1 MVRFSSVIVKP
12 NPSRQHLH
20 RSTDVITPP
29 NTDAMSV
36 PSTLNRNHMKLL
48 CRSFV
53 APFRCIVGLQVFALA
68 SWFSTGASAAEPDG
82 VAFFES
88 RVRPVLL
95 THCYECHSAGKTE
108 GGLRLDYRGGFEKG
122 GDSGALVNASAPDK
136 SLLLQVIRHEEEEMK
151 MPKGAKKLPDGVI
164 ADLTRWVRM
173 GVPGLPENPPTAKD
187 VAAQEWHTKL
197 ETRRAHWA
205 WQPVHKPTAPTLAG
219 TDTPTHPVDRFL
231 MAKMQEKGL
240 EPAAPASPPA
250 LLRRLKFAL
259 VGLPPTEG
267 EMAVFV
273 REIEGVAGRGR
284 LSEKETG
291 RQSDEETSHS
301 ATESLIDRLLQS
313 QQFGEHWA
321 GYWLDLM
328 RFGETGGYVR
338 DYPIP
343 QAWRYRDYV
352 IRAFNADVPYDRFV
366 QEHVAGDLLPPRLNE
381 ALHINEA
388 PIGTGFLRLME
399 VSSTA
404 SDVALEEAQ
413 IVENQIDT
421 LAKAF
426 QGLTVSCARCH
437 DHKFDAISTADYYA
451 LFGTLASSRQ
461 SQVIIDAPEVKSQGV
476 AAMQSG
482 KQQMKNR
489 LLTLWT
495 EDVQTQSAALQ
506 KWLQAGYEGKLDAAS
521 FWGRVLLREKVDRA
535 DPGHLFWRIRQTPAG
550 ERWEKVG
557 ATWLDEQRRESAAR
571 EERNRNKF
579 KTTADFRQSDTG
591 WFFSGVQPST
601 VWSGGSDF
609 TLMPEGKELV
619 DRLVPPGLSSDR
631 LTRKHGSIA
640 RSADFSLGT
649 QFVSLRVAG
658 GSSAHVRLIQ
668 NNFQPMENIAHANKV
683 RHFDSRFPTWV
694 TVPVGHQASWQ
705 GRRSYLEI
713 LTKDD
718 AAHFRRSD
726 EGNKPYQLVVND
738 TTGRSWFSVDQIVEH
753 DTPGAPENEL
763 HLALRLA
770 PTSPEWST
778 EGLATHWLQECE
790 AALER
795 WGRNAASADDVV
807 LLNWLLEH
815 GALRNQLEQLPGDVQ
830 KLAEQY
836 RGIESGLPRF
846 QRASA
851 IVTEGPGFDSP
862 VQRRGSPDAP
872 GEIAPRRFL
881 EVIHGPEGY
890 TTGWQARLE
899 LAHDLTS
906 PQNPLTARVMANR
919 VWRWIF
925 GQGLVATVDNFGVMG
940 EKPSHPELL
949 DYLAT
954 YLVEHDWSVKAL
966 IRHLVTSR
974 AFQAQSLA
982 SAKAQQVD
990 PANRLLSHMP
1000 VQRLRAE
1007 TVRDSILA
1015 VSGTLDPMLFGY
1027 TGPANQSESAIVAS
1041 PRQRRGIYQYIKR
1054 EDLNHLMIMFDA
1066 PEPSRTQGNRETSSV
1081 PGQSLLMLNN
1091 SFVHEQAA
1099 VWARKELGLRQG
1111 FSVEQRIEHLFVS
1124 ALGRQPA
1131 GSEVQTL
1138 VEFIEDQ
1145 AEAYSI
1151 PPVARGSDERLWT
1164 DLCHVLINTKEFLYI
1179 P

>member
-1 MVRFSSVIVKP
+1 MKHIV
-12 NPSRQHLH
+12 SHL
-20 RSTDVITPP
+20 I
-29 NTDAMSV
+29 A
-36 PSTLNRNHMKLL
+36 LA
-48 CRSFV
+48 CFV
-53 APFRCIVGLQVFALA
+53 AVAVY
-68 SWFSTGASAAEPDG
+68 AAEPDG
-82 VAFFES
+82 AAFFES
-88 RVRPVLL
+88 RIRPVLVM
-95 THCYECHSAGKTE
+95 HCYECHSAEKTK

-122 GDSGALVNASAPDK
+122 GESGELVNASAPDN
-136 SLLLQVIRHEEEEMK
+136 SLLLQAIRHDSK
-151 MPKGAKKLPDGVI
+151 DLRMPKGADKLPDGVI
-164 ADLTRWVRM
+164 ADLTRWVHM
-173 GVPGLPENPPTAKD
+173 GLPGLSENPPSAKD
-187 VAAQEWHTKL
+187 AANEEWHAKL

-205 WQPVHKPTAPTLAG
+205 WQPVHKPTVPTLAG
-219 TDTPTHPVDRFL
+219 TDAPPHPVDRFL

-240 EPAAPASPPA
+240 EPAAPASPAA
-250 LLRRLKFAL
+250 LLRRLNFAL
-259 VGLPPTEG
+259 VGLPPTEDEMEAFVQ
-267 EMAVFV
+267 EMADP
-273 REIEGVAGRGR
+273 
-284 LSEKETG
+284 
-291 RQSDEETSHS
+291 RQSQASSRTPAE
-301 ATESLIDRLLQS
+301 ALIDRLLQS
-313 QQFGEHWA
+313 PQFGEHWA
-321 GYWLDLM
+321 AYWLDLM

-366 QEHVAGDLLPPRLNE
+366 QEHVAGDLLSPRLN
-381 ALHINEA
+381 AAMKINES
-388 PIGTGFLRLME
+388 PLGTGFMRLME

-461 SQVIIDAPEVKSQGV
+461 SQVIIDAPEVKDNGMV
-476 AAMQSG
+476 AMQSA
-482 KQQMKNR
+482 KQQMKGR
-489 LLTLWT
+489 LLTLWKD
-495 EDVQTQSAALQ
+495 DVKNEAAAMQ
-506 KWLQAGYEGKLDAAS
+506 KWLQAGLGNKPDKAT

-535 DPGHLFWRIRQTPAG
+535 DPGHLFTSISRMPAN
-550 ERWEKVG
+550 ERLEK
-557 ATWLDEQRRESAAR
+557 AASSWLNEQRRESAAR
-571 EERNRNKF
+571 EVRNRNKF
-579 KTTADFRQSDTG
+579 KTTADFRESDAG
-591 WFFSGVQPST
+591 WFLSGVQPST

-619 DRLVPPGLSSDR
+619 DRFVSPGLSSDR
-631 LTRKHGSIA
+631 LSRKHGAIA

-668 NNFQPMENIAHANKV
+668 NNFQQMENIAHANKV

-726 EGNKPYQLVVND
+726 EGNKPYELVAKD
-738 TTGRSWFSVDQIVEH
+738 ATGRSWFGVDQIVEH
-753 DTPGAPENEL
+753 QTPGAPENEL
-763 HLALRLA
+763 HLSLRLA
-770 PTSPEWST
+770 PASPEWNAET
-778 EGLATHWLQECE
+778 LAAHWRKECN
-790 AALER
+790 AALDR
-795 WGRNAASADDVV
+795 WGHDAANAVDVE

-815 GALRNQLEQLPGDVQ
+815 GALRNQLEQLPGDMQ

-836 RGIESGLPRF
+836 RGIESGVPRF

-851 IVTEGPGFDSP
+851 IVAEGTGFDSP
-862 VQRRGSPDAP
+862 VHRRGSPDSP
-872 GEIAPRRFL
+872 GEKAPRRFL
-881 EVIHGPEGY
+881 EVIHGTEGY
-890 TTGWQARLE
+890 TTGSQARLE

-940 EKPSHPELL
+940 EAPSHPELL

-974 AFQAQSLA
+974 SFQAQSIA

-1007 TVRDSILA
+1007 AVRDSILA
-1015 VSGTLDPMLFGY
+1015 VSGTLDQTMFGY
-1027 TGPANQSESAIVAS
+1027 TGPANQSESAAVAN
-1041 PRQRRGIYQYIKR
+1041 PKLRRGVYQYIRR
-1054 EDLNHLMIMFDA
+1054 EALDHMMIMFDA
-1066 PEPSRTQGNRETSSV
+1066 PEPSRTQGDRETSSV
-1081 PGQSLLMLNN
+1081 PGQSLLMLN
-1091 SFVHEQAA
+1091 SALVHEQATA
-1099 VWARKELGLRQG
+1099 WAAKDMKLRKGY
-1111 FSVEQRIEHLFVS
+1111 STEQRIEHLFAT
-1124 ALGRQPA
+1124 ALGRQPSA
-1131 GSEVQTL
+1131 QEVQSL
-1138 VEFIEDQ
+1138 VEFIDDQ
-1145 AEAYSI
+1145 AEAYAL
-1151 PPVARGSDERLWT
+1151 PPAARGSDQRLWA
-1164 DLCHVLINTKEFLYI
+1164 DLCHVLINAKEFLYI

>member
-1 MVRFSSVIVKP
+1 MKPQSTFSRTVIRP
-12 NPSRQHLH
+12 GFRLPEIFSLEGLRIHLA
-20 RSTDVITPP
+20 V
-29 NTDAMSV
+29 
-36 PSTLNRNHMKLL
+36 
-48 CRSFV
+48 FV
-53 APFRCIVGLQVFALA
+53 LA
-68 SWFSTGASAAEPDG
+68 SSFPMDASAAEPDG

-88 RVRPVLL
+88 RVRPVLVM
-95 THCYECHSAGKTE
+95 HCYECHSAEKTK

-122 GDSGALVNASAPDK
+122 GKSGALVNASAPDK
-136 SLLLQVIRHEEEEMK
+136 SLLLQAIRHEDADLK

-164 ADLTRWVRM
+164 TDLTRWVSM
-173 GVPGLPENPPTAKD
+173 GLPGLSENPPSAQAAATEEWQAKL
-187 VAAQEWHTKL
+187 AK
-197 ETRRAHWA
+197 RRAHWA
-205 WQPVHKPTAPTLAG
+205 WQPVK
-219 TDTPTHPVDRFL
+219 TPTVPKLAAHPVDSFL

-240 EPAAPASPPA
+240 EPAVPAAPAT

-259 VGLPPTEG
+259 VGLPPTEE
-267 EMAVFV
+267 EMESFV
-273 REIEGVAGRGR
+273 RDMAQGSAGK
-284 LSEKETG
+284 S
-291 RQSDEETSHS
+291 Q
-301 ATESLIDRLLQS
+301 TEALIDRLLQS
-313 QQFGEHWA
+313 PQFGEHWA
-321 GYWLDLM
+321 AYWLDLM

-352 IRAFNADVPYDRFV
+352 IRAFNEDVPYDRFV
-366 QEHVAGDLLPPRLNE
+366 QEHVAGDLLPPRLNPGMK
-381 ALHINEA
+381 INES
-388 PIGTGFLRLME
+388 PLGTGFMRLME

-461 SQVIIDAPEVKSQGV
+461 SQVIIDAPEVKDSGV
-476 AAMQSG
+476 AAMQSAKRQIKG
-482 KQQMKNR
+482 C
-489 LLTLWT
+489 LLELWKD
-495 EDVQTQSAALQ
+495 DVKKEAAAMQ
-506 KWLQAGYEGKLDAAS
+506 KWLQAGPGNKPDKTT
-521 FWGRVLLREKVDRA
+521 FWGRVLLRQKVDRS
-535 DPGHLFWRIRQTPAG
+535 DPGHLFTSISQTPAG
-550 ERWEKVG
+550 ERWEK
-557 ATWLDEQRRESAAR
+557 AAASWLSEQRRESAAR

-579 KTTADFRQSDTG
+579 KTMANFRESDAG
-591 WFFSGVQPST
+591 WFLSGVQPST

-609 TLMPEGKELV
+609 TLMPEGMELV
-619 DRLVPPGLSSDR
+619 DRLVPPGLNSDR
-631 LTRKHGSIA
+631 LTRKHGAIA

-668 NNFQPMENIAHANKV
+668 NNFQQMENIAHANKV

-738 TTGRSWFSVDQIVEH
+738 ATGRSWFGVDQIVEH
-753 DTPGAPENEL
+753 QTPGAPENDL
-763 HLALRLA
+763 RLTLRLA
-770 PTSPEWST
+770 PASPEWNAET
-778 EGLATHWLQECE
+778 LAAHWRKECD
-790 AALER
+790 AALDR
-795 WGRNAASADDVV
+795 WGRDAAKADDVE

-815 GALRNQLEQLPGDVQ
+815 GALHNQLAQMPGDVQ
-830 KLAEQY
+830 VLAEQY
-836 RGIESGLPRF
+836 RAHESAVPRF

-851 IVTEGPGFDSP
+851 IVAEGTGFDSP
-862 VQRRGSPDAP
+862 VHRRGSPDSP
-872 GEIAPRRFL
+872 GEKAPRRFL
-881 EVIHGPEGY
+881 EVIHGAEGY
-890 TTGWQARLE
+890 PTGAQARLE

-925 GQGLVATVDNFGVMG
+925 GQGLVTTVDNFGVMG
-940 EKPSHPELL
+940 EAPSHPELL
-949 DYLAT
+949 DYLAN

-966 IRHLVTSR
+966 IRHLVTSQ
-974 AFQAQSLA
+974 AFQAQSIA

-1007 TVRDSILA
+1007 AVRDSILA
-1015 VSGTLDPMLFGY
+1015 VSGTLDQTMFGY
-1027 TGPANQSESAIVAS
+1027 TGPANQSESAAVAH
-1041 PRQRRGIYQYIKR
+1041 PKLRRGVYQYIRR
-1054 EDLNHLMIMFDA
+1054 ESLDHMMLMFDA
-1066 PEPSRTQGNRETSSV
+1066 PEPSRTQGDRETSSV
-1081 PGQSLLMLNN
+1081 PGQSLLMLN
-1091 SFVHEQAA
+1091 SALVHEQATT
-1099 VWARKELGLRQG
+1099 WAAKDMKLRKGY
-1111 FSVEQRIEHLFVS
+1111 STEQRIEHLFAT
-1124 ALGRQPA
+1124 ALGRQPSA
-1131 GSEVQTL
+1131 QEVQSL
-1138 VEFIEDQ
+1138 VEFIDDQ
-1145 AEAYSI
+1145 AEAYAL
-1151 PPVARGSDERLWT
+1151 PPVARGSDSRLWA
-1164 DLCHVLINTKEFLYI
+1164 DLCHVLINAKEFLYI

>member
-1 MVRFSSVIVKP
+1 
-12 NPSRQHLH
+12 
-20 RSTDVITPP
+20 
-29 NTDAMSV
+29 
-36 PSTLNRNHMKLL
+36 MKSLFGSISATFL
-48 CRSFV
+48 
-53 APFRCIVGLQVFALA
+53 ALPFLA
-68 SWFSTGASAAEPDG
+68 GAAEPDG
-82 VAFFES
+82 TAFFES
-88 RVRPVLL
+88 RIRPVLVM
-95 THCYECHSAGKTE
+95 HCYECHSAEKTK

-122 GDSGALVNASAPDK
+122 GERGALVNASAPDK
-136 SLLLQVIRHEEEEMK
+136 SLLLQAIRHDSKELR
-151 MPKGAKKLPDGVI
+151 MPKGADKLPDGVI

-173 GVPGLPENPPTAKD
+173 GLPGLSENPPSAQAAATEEWQAKL
-187 VAAQEWHTKL
+187 AK
-197 ETRRAHWA
+197 RRAHWA
-205 WQPVHKPTAPTLAG
+205 WQPVKKPTVPKLAA
-219 TDTPTHPVDRFL
+219 HPVDSFL

-240 EPAAPASPPA
+240 EPAAPAAPTA

-259 VGLPPTEG
+259 VGLPPTEE
-267 EMAVFV
+267 EMESFV
-273 REIEGVAGRGR
+273 RDMAEGSAGK
-284 LSEKETG
+284 S
-291 RQSDEETSHS
+291 Q
-301 ATESLIDRLLQS
+301 TESLIDRLLQS
-313 QQFGEHWA
+313 PQFGEHWA
-321 GYWLDLM
+321 AYWLDLM

-366 QEHVAGDLLPPRLNE
+366 QEHVAGDLLPPRLN
-381 ALHINEA
+381 AAMKINES
-388 PIGTGFLRLME
+388 PLGTGFMRLME

-461 SQVIIDAPEVKSQGV
+461 SQVIIDAPEVKDNGV
-476 AAMQSG
+476 AAMQSA
-482 KQQMKNR
+482 KQQMKGR
-489 LLTLWT
+489 LLTLWKD
-495 EDVQTQSAALQ
+495 DVKNEAAAMQ
-506 KWLQAGYEGKLDAAS
+506 KWLQAGPGNKPDKTT

-535 DPGHLFWRIRQTPAG
+535 DPGHLFSRIRQTPAG
-550 ERWEKVG
+550 ERLETVG
-557 ATWLDEQRRESAAR
+557 ATWLDDQRRESAAR
-571 EERNRNKF
+571 EERNWNKF
-579 KTTADFRQSDTG
+579 KSTADFRESDAG
-591 WFFSGVQPST
+591 WFLSGVQPST

-619 DRLVPPGLSSDR
+619 DRFVSPGLSSDR
-631 LTRKHGSIA
+631 LTRKHGAIA

-658 GSSAHVRLIQ
+658 GSAAHVRLIQ
-668 NNFQPMENIAHANKV
+668 NNFQQMENVAHLNKV
-683 RHFDSRFPTWV
+683 AHFDSRFPTWI

-718 AAHFRRSD
+718 VAHFRRS
-726 EGNKPYQLVVND
+726 ETGNKPYQLLVND
-738 TTGRSWFSVDQIVEH
+738 ATGRSWFGVDQIVEH
-753 DTPGAPENEL
+753 QTPGAPENDL
-763 HLALRLA
+763 RLTLRLA
-770 PTSPEWST
+770 PASPEWNA
-778 EGLATHWLQECE
+778 EGLATHWRKECD
-790 AALER
+790 AALDR
-795 WGRNAASADDVV
+795 WGRDAAKADDVE

-815 GALRNQLEQLPGDVQ
+815 GALRNQLAQLPSDVQ

-836 RGIESGLPRF
+836 RAHESAVPRF

-851 IVTEGPGFDSP
+851 IVAEGSGFDSP
-862 VQRRGSPDAP
+862 VHRRGSPDSP
-872 GEIAPRRFL
+872 GEKAPRRFL
-881 EVIHGPEGY
+881 EVIHGAEGY
-890 TTGWQARLE
+890 TSGSQARLE

-966 IRHLVTSR
+966 IRHLVTSQ

-1007 TVRDSILA
+1007 AVRDSILA
-1015 VSGTLDPMLFGY
+1015 VSGTLDQTMFGY
-1027 TGPANQSESAIVAS
+1027 TGPANQSESAAVAN
-1041 PRQRRGIYQYIKR
+1041 PKLRRGVYQYIRR
-1054 EDLNHLMIMFDA
+1054 EALDHMMIMFDA
-1066 PEPSRTQGNRETSSV
+1066 PEPSRTQGDRETSSV
-1081 PGQSLLMLNN
+1081 PGQSLLMLN
-1091 SFVHEQAA
+1091 SALVHEQATA
-1099 VWARKELGLRQG
+1099 WAAKDMKLRKGY
-1111 FSVEQRIEHLFVS
+1111 STEQRIEHLFAT
-1124 ALGRQPA
+1124 ALGRQPSA
-1131 GSEVQTL
+1131 QEVQSL
-1138 VEFIEDQ
+1138 VEFIDDQ
-1145 AEAYSI
+1145 AEAYAL
-1151 PPVARGSDERLWT
+1151 PPAARGSDQRLWT
-1164 DLCHVLINTKEFLYI
+1164 DLCHVLINAKEFLYI

>member
-1 MVRFSSVIVKP
+1 MKP
-12 NPSRQHLH
+12 ICSL
-20 RSTDVITPP
+20 I
-29 NTDAMSV
+29 
-36 PSTLNRNHMKLL
+36 L
-48 CRSFV
+48 
-53 APFRCIVGLQVFALA
+53 ALA
-68 SWFSTGASAAEPDG
+68 LFADVAVSAAEPDG
-82 VAFFES
+82 AAFFES
-88 RVRPVLL
+88 RIRPVLVM
-95 THCYECHSAGKTE
+95 HCYECHNAEKTK

-122 GDSGALVNASAPDK
+122 SESGALVNASAPDK
-136 SLLLQVIRHEEEEMK
+136 SLLLQAIRHDSKDLK
-151 MPKGAKKLPDGVI
+151 MPKGADKLPDGVI
-164 ADLTRWVRM
+164 ADLTRWVSM
-173 GVPGLPENPPTAKD
+173 GMPGLSENPPSAQAAATEEWQAKL
-187 VAAQEWHTKL
+187 TK
-197 ETRRAHWA
+197 RRSHWA
-205 WQPVHKPTAPTLAG
+205 WQPVHKPTVPKLAA
-219 TDTPTHPVDRFL
+219 HPVDSFL

-240 EPAAPASPPA
+240 EPAAPALSAA

-259 VGLPPTEG
+259 VGLPPTEEEL
-267 EMAVFV
+267 EMF
-273 REIEGVAGRGR
+273 AGDV
-284 LSEKETG
+284 SSF
-291 RQSDEETSHS
+291 Q
-301 ATESLIDRLLQS
+301 TEALIDRLLQS
-313 QQFGEHWA
+313 PQFGEHWA
-321 GYWLDLM
+321 AYWLDLM

-366 QEHVAGDLLPPRLNE
+366 QEHVAGDLLPPRLN
-381 ALHINEA
+381 AAMKINEA
-388 PIGTGFLRLME
+388 PLGTGFMRLME

-461 SQVIIDAPEVKSQGV
+461 SQVIIDAPEVKDNGV
-476 AAMQSG
+476 AAIQST
-482 KQQMKNR
+482 KQQMKGR
-489 LLTLWT
+489 LLTLWK
-495 EDVQTQSAALQ
+495 EDVQTQGAALQ
-506 KWLQAGYEGKLDAAS
+506 KWLQTGPGNKPGKVT

-535 DPGHLFWRIRQTPAG
+535 DPGHLFTSIARMPAN
-550 ERWEKVG
+550 ERLEK
-557 ATWLDEQRRESAAR
+557 AAASWLDEQRRESAAR
-571 EERNRNKF
+571 EVRNRNKF
-579 KTTADFRQSDTG
+579 KTTADFRESDAG
-591 WFFSGVQPST
+591 WFFSGVQPRT

-619 DRLVPPGLSSDR
+619 DRLVTPGLSSDR

-668 NNFQPMENIAHANKV
+668 NNFQQMENIAHANKV

-726 EGNKPYQLVVND
+726 EGNKPYEWVAKD
-738 TTGRSWFSVDQIVEH
+738 TTGRSWFGVDQIVEH
-753 DTPGAPENEL
+753 QTPGAPENEL
-763 HLALRLA
+763 HLSLRLA
-770 PTSPEWST
+770 PASPEWNAET
-778 EGLATHWLQECE
+778 LAAHWRKECD
-790 AALER
+790 AALDR
-795 WGRNAASADDVV
+795 WSRNTAKADDVE

-815 GALRNQLEQLPGDVQ
+815 GALRNQLEQLPGDMQ

-836 RGIESGLPRF
+836 RAHESTVPRF

-851 IVTEGPGFDSP
+851 IVAEGKGFDSP
-862 VQRRGSPDAP
+862 VHRRGSPDSP
-872 GEIAPRRFL
+872 GEKAPRRFL
-881 EVIHGPEGY
+881 EVIHGAEGY
-890 TTGWQARLE
+890 TTGSQARLE

-954 YLVEHDWSVKAL
+954 YLVEHEWSVKAL

-974 AFQAQSLA
+974 AFQAQSIA

-1007 TVRDSILA
+1007 AVRDSILA
-1015 VSGTLDPMLFGY
+1015 VSGTLDQTMFGY
-1027 TGPANQSESAIVAS
+1027 TGPANQSESAAVAN
-1041 PRQRRGIYQYIKR
+1041 PKLRRGVYQYIRR
-1054 EDLNHLMIMFDA
+1054 EALDHMMIMFDA
-1066 PEPSRTQGNRETSSV
+1066 PEPSRTQGDRETSSV
-1081 PGQSLLMLNN
+1081 PGQSLLMLN
-1091 SFVHEQAA
+1091 SALVHEQATA
-1099 VWARKELGLRQG
+1099 WAAKDMKLRKGY
-1111 FSVEQRIEHLFVS
+1111 STEQRIEHLFAT
-1124 ALGRQPA
+1124 ALGRQPSA
-1131 GSEVQTL
+1131 QEVQSL
-1138 VEFIEDQ
+1138 VEFIDDQ
-1145 AEAYSI
+1145 AEAYAL
-1151 PPVARGSDERLWT
+1151 PPAARGSDQRLWT
-1164 DLCHVLINTKEFLYI
+1164 DLCHVLINAKEFLYI

>member
-1 MVRFSSVIVKP
+1 MKP
-12 NPSRQHLH
+12 ICSL
-20 RSTDVITPP
+20 I
-29 NTDAMSV
+29 
-36 PSTLNRNHMKLL
+36 L
-48 CRSFV
+48 
-53 APFRCIVGLQVFALA
+53 ALA
-68 SWFSTGASAAEPDG
+68 LFADVAVSAAEPDG
-82 VAFFES
+82 AAFFES
-88 RVRPVLL
+88 RIRPVLVM
-95 THCYECHSAGKTE
+95 HCYECHSAEKTK

-122 GDSGALVNASAPDK
+122 SESGALVNASAPDK
-136 SLLLQVIRHEEEEMK
+136 SLLLQAIRHDSKDLK
-151 MPKGAKKLPDGVI
+151 MPKGADKLPDGVI
-164 ADLTRWVRM
+164 ADLTRWVSM
-173 GVPGLPENPPTAKD
+173 GLPGLSENPPSAQAAATEEWQAKL
-187 VAAQEWHTKL
+187 TK
-197 ETRRAHWA
+197 RRSHWA
-205 WQPVHKPTAPTLAG
+205 WQPVKKPTVPKLAA
-219 TDTPTHPVDRFL
+219 HPVDSFL

-240 EPAAPASPPA
+240 EPAAPAAPSA

-259 VGLPPTEG
+259 LGLPPTEE
-267 EMAVFV
+267 EMESFV
-273 REIEGVAGRGR
+273 REMAESSAGK
-284 LSEKETG
+284 S
-291 RQSDEETSHS
+291 Q
-301 ATESLIDRLLQS
+301 TEALIDRLLQS
-313 QQFGEHWA
+313 PQFGEHWA
-321 GYWLDLM
+321 AYWLDLM

-352 IRAFNADVPYDRFV
+352 IRAFNADVSYDRFV
-366 QEHVAGDLLPPRLNE
+366 QEHVAGDLLPPRLN
-381 ALHINEA
+381 AAMKINES
-388 PIGTGFLRLME
+388 PLGTGFLRLME

-461 SQVIIDAPEVKSQGV
+461 SQVIIDAPEVKDNGM
-476 AAMQSG
+476 AAMQAA
-482 KQQMKNR
+482 KQQMKDR
-489 LLTLWT
+489 LLTLWKN
-495 EDVQTQSAALQ
+495 DVQTQSAALQ
-506 KWLQAGYEGKLDAAS
+506 TWLQAGPSNKPDKTT

-535 DPGHLFWRIRQTPAG
+535 DPGHLFTSISQTPAS
-550 ERWEKVG
+550 ERWEK
-557 ATWLDEQRRESAAR
+557 AAASWLNEQRRESAAR
-571 EERNRNKF
+571 EERNRKKF
-579 KTTADFRQSDTG
+579 KTTADFRESDAG
-591 WFFSGVQPST
+591 WFFSGVQPRT

-619 DRLVPPGLSSDR
+619 DRFVSPGLSSDR

-668 NNFQPMENIAHANKV
+668 NNFQQMENIAHANKV

-713 LTKDD
+713 LSKDD

-738 TTGRSWFSVDQIVEH
+738 ATGRSWFGVDQVVEH
-753 DTPGAPENEL
+753 QTPGAPENDL
-763 HLALRLA
+763 RLTLRLA
-770 PTSPEWST
+770 PASAPWNAET
-778 EGLATHWLQECE
+778 LATHWRKECDT
-790 AALER
+790 ALER
-795 WGRNAASADDVV
+795 WGRDAAKADDVE

-815 GALRNQLEQLPGDVQ
+815 GALRNQLTQLPGDLQ
-830 KLAEQY
+830 KLAGQY
-836 RGIESGLPRF
+836 RAHESAVPRF

-851 IVTEGPGFDSP
+851 IVAEGTGFDSP
-862 VQRRGSPDAP
+862 VHRRGSPDSP
-872 GEIAPRRFL
+872 GEKAPRRFL
-881 EVIHGPEGY
+881 EVIHGAEGY
-890 TTGWQARLE
+890 TTGAQARLE

-919 VWRWIF
+919 VWRWVF

-940 EKPSHPELL
+940 EAPSHPELL

-966 IRHLVTSR
+966 IRHLVTSQ
-974 AFQAQSLA
+974 AFQAQSIA

-1007 TVRDSILA
+1007 AVRDSILA
-1015 VSGTLDPMLFGY
+1015 VSGTLDQTMFGY
-1027 TGPANQSESAIVAS
+1027 SGPANQSESAAVAH
-1041 PRQRRGIYQYIKR
+1041 PKLRRGIYQYIRR
-1054 EDLNHLMIMFDA
+1054 EALDHMMIMFDA
-1066 PEPSRTQGNRETSSV
+1066 PEPSRTQGDRETSSV
-1081 PGQSLLMLNN
+1081 PGQSLLMLN
-1091 SFVHEQAA
+1091 SALVHEQATA
-1099 VWARKELGLRQG
+1099 WAAKDMKLRKGY
-1111 FSVEQRIEHLFVS
+1111 STEQRIEHLFAK
-1124 ALGRQPA
+1124 ALGRQPSA
-1131 GSEVQTL
+1131 DEVQSL
-1138 VEFIEDQ
+1138 VEFIDDQ
-1145 AEAYSI
+1145 AEAYALA
-1151 PPVARGSDERLWT
+1151 PAARGTDQRLWA
-1164 DLCHVLINTKEFLYI
+1164 DLCHVLLNAKEFLYI

>member
-1 MVRFSSVIVKP
+1 MKSLI
-12 NPSRQHLH
+12 
-20 RSTDVITPP
+20 RSI
-29 NTDAMSV
+29 SW
-36 PSTLNRNHMKLL
+36 
-48 CRSFV
+48 
-53 APFRCIVGLQVFALA
+53 PFLALPILA
-68 SWFSTGASAAEPDG
+68 TAAEPDG

-88 RVRPVLL
+88 RIRPVLVM
-95 THCYECHSAGKTE
+95 HCYECHSAEKTK

-122 GDSGALVNASAPDK
+122 GKSGALVNASAPDK
-136 SLLLQVIRHEEEEMK
+136 SLLLQAIRHEDADLK
-151 MPKGAKKLPDGVI
+151 MPKGADKLPDGVI

-173 GVPGLPENPPTAKD
+173 GLPGLSENPPSAQAAATEEWQAKL
-187 VAAQEWHTKL
+187 AK
-197 ETRRAHWA
+197 RRAHWA
-205 WQPVHKPTAPTLAG
+205 WQPVHKPAVPKLAA
-219 TDTPTHPVDRFL
+219 HPVDSFL

-240 EPAAPASPPA
+240 EPAAPAAPSA

-259 VGLPPTEG
+259 VGLPPTEE
-267 EMAVFV
+267 EMESFV
-273 REIEGVAGRGR
+273 RDMAQGSAGK
-284 LSEKETG
+284 S
-291 RQSDEETSHS
+291 Q
-301 ATESLIDRLLQS
+301 TESLIDRLLQS
-313 QQFGEHWA
+313 PQFGEHWA
-321 GYWLDLM
+321 AYWLDLM

-366 QEHVAGDLLPPRLNE
+366 QEHVAGDLLPPRLN
-381 ALHINEA
+381 AAMKINES
-388 PIGTGFLRLME
+388 PLGTGFMRLME

-461 SQVIIDAPEVKSQGV
+461 SQVIIDAPEVKDNGV
-476 AAMQSG
+476 AAMQSA
-482 KQQMKNR
+482 KQQMKVR
-489 LLTLWT
+489 LLTLWKD
-495 EDVQTQSAALQ
+495 DVQTQSAALQ
-506 KWLQAGYEGKLDAAS
+506 TWLQAGPGGKLDASS
-521 FWGRVLLREKVDRA
+521 FWGRVLVRKKVESA
-535 DPGHLFWRIRQTPAG
+535 DPGHLFWRIRQTPKG
-550 ERWEKVG
+550 ERWEKVA

-571 EERNRNKF
+571 EERNRKKF
-579 KTTADFRQSDTG
+579 KTTADFRESDAG
-591 WFFSGVQPST
+591 WFLSGVQPST

-609 TLMPEGKELV
+609 ALMPEGKELV
-619 DRLVPPGLSSDR
+619 DRFVSPGLSSDR
-631 LTRKHGSIA
+631 LTRKHGAIA

-668 NNFQPMENIAHANKV
+668 NNFQQMENIAHANKV

-738 TTGRSWFSVDQIVEH
+738 DTGRSWFGVDQIVEH
-753 DTPGAPENEL
+753 QTPGAPEND
-763 HLALRLA
+763 LRLTLRLVPASA
-770 PTSPEWST
+770 PWNAET
-778 EGLATHWLQECE
+778 LATHWRKECD

-795 WGRNAASADDVV
+795 WGRDAAKNDDVE

-815 GALRNQLEQLPGDVQ
+815 GALRNQLAQLPGDLQ

-836 RGIESGLPRF
+836 RAQESAVPRF

-851 IVTEGPGFDSP
+851 IVAEGTGFDSP
-862 VQRRGSPDAP
+862 VHRRGSPDSP
-872 GEIAPRRFL
+872 GEKAPRRFL
-881 EVIHGPEGY
+881 EVIHGAEGY
-890 TTGWQARLE
+890 TTGAQARLE

-919 VWRWIF
+919 VWRWVF

-940 EKPSHPELL
+940 EAPSHPDLL
-949 DYLAT
+949 DYLAN
-954 YLVEHDWSVKAL
+954 YLVDHDWSVKAL

-1007 TVRDSILA
+1007 AVRDSILA
-1015 VSGTLDPMLFGY
+1015 VSGTLDQTMFGY
-1027 TGPANQSESAIVAS
+1027 TGPANQSESAALAH
-1041 PRQRRGIYQYIKR
+1041 PKLRRGVYQYIRR
-1054 EDLNHLMIMFDA
+1054 ESLDHMMLMFDA
-1066 PEPSRTQGNRETSSV
+1066 PEPSRTQGDRETSSV
-1081 PGQSLLMLNN
+1081 PGQSLLMLN
-1091 SFVHEQAA
+1091 SALVHEQATA
-1099 VWARKELGLRQG
+1099 WAAKDMKLRKGY
-1111 FSVEQRIEHLFVS
+1111 STEQRIEHLFAK
-1124 ALGRQPA
+1124 ALGRQPSA
-1131 GSEVQTL
+1131 AEVQSL
-1138 VEFIEDQ
+1138 VEFIDDQ
-1145 AEAYSI
+1145 AEAYAL
-1151 PPVARGSDERLWT
+1151 PPAARGSDQRLWA
-1164 DLCHVLINTKEFLYI
+1164 DLCHVLINAKEFLYI

>member
-1 MVRFSSVIVKP
+1 MKSLI
-12 NPSRQHLH
+12 
-20 RSTDVITPP
+20 RSI
-29 NTDAMSV
+29 SG
-36 PSTLNRNHMKLL
+36 
-48 CRSFV
+48 
-53 APFRCIVGLQVFALA
+53 PFLALPILA
-68 SWFSTGASAAEPDG
+68 TAAEPDG
-82 VAFFES
+82 AAFFES
-88 RVRPVLL
+88 RIRPVLVM
-95 THCYECHSAGKTE
+95 HCYECHSAEKTK
-108 GGLRLDYRGGFEKG
+108 GGLRLDYRGGFGKG
-122 GDSGALVNASAPDK
+122 GKSGALVNASAPDK
-136 SLLLQVIRHEEEEMK
+136 SLLLQAIRHDSKDLK
-151 MPKGAKKLPDGVI
+151 MPKGADKLPDGVI

-173 GVPGLPENPPTAKD
+173 GLPGLSENPPSAQAAATEEWQAKL
-187 VAAQEWHTKL
+187 AK
-197 ETRRAHWA
+197 RRSHWA
-205 WQPVHKPTAPTLAG
+205 WQPVRKPTVPKLAA
-219 TDTPTHPVDRFL
+219 HPVDSFL
-231 MAKMQEKGL
+231 MAKMQVKGL
-240 EPAAPASPPA
+240 EPAAPASPAA

-259 VGLPPTEG
+259 VGLPPTEE
-267 EMAVFV
+267 EMESFAAAM
-273 REIEGVAGRGR
+273 G
-284 LSEKETG
+284 
-291 RQSDEETSHS
+291 QSDRETIRRSDGEKADVTLS
-301 ATESLIDRLLQS
+301 PTESLIDRLLQS
-313 QQFGEHWA
+313 PQFGEHWA
-321 GYWLDLM
+321 AYWLDLM

-366 QEHVAGDLLPPRLNE
+366 QEHVAGDLLPPRLN
-381 ALHINEA
+381 AAMKINES
-388 PIGTGFLRLME
+388 PLGTGFLRLME

-461 SQVIIDAPEVKSQGV
+461 SQVIIDAPEVKDNGV
-476 AAMQSG
+476 AAMQSA
-482 KQQMKNR
+482 KQQMKDR
-489 LLTLWT
+489 LLTLWKD
-495 EDVQTQSAALQ
+495 DVQTQGAALQ
-506 KWLQAGYEGKLDAAS
+506 TWLQAGPGNKPDKTT
-521 FWGRVLLREKVDRA
+521 FWGRVLLRQKVDRA
-535 DPGHLFWRIRQTPAG
+535 DPGHFFTSISQTPAS
-550 ERWEKVG
+550 ERWEK
-557 ATWLDEQRRESAAR
+557 AAASWLHEQRRESAAR
-571 EERNRNKF
+571 EERNRSKF
-579 KTTADFRQSDTG
+579 KTMADFRESDAG
-591 WFFSGVQPST
+591 WFLSGVQPST

-609 TLMPEGKELV
+609 ALMPEGKELV
-619 DRLVPPGLSSDR
+619 DRFVSPGLSSDR
-631 LTRKHGSIA
+631 LTRKHGAIA

-668 NNFQPMENIAHANKV
+668 NNFQQMENIAHANKV

-738 TTGRSWFSVDQIVEH
+738 ATGRSWFGVDQIVEH
-753 DTPGAPENEL
+753 QTPGAPENDL
-763 HLALRLA
+763 RLTLRLA
-770 PTSPEWST
+770 PASAPWNAET
-778 EGLATHWLQECE
+778 LAAHWRKECD
-790 AALER
+790 AALDR
-795 WGRNAASADDVV
+795 WGRDAAKADDVE

-815 GALRNQLEQLPGDVQ
+815 GALRNQLAQMPGDVQ

-836 RGIESGLPRF
+836 RAHESAVPRF

-851 IVTEGPGFDSP
+851 IVAEGTGFDSP
-862 VQRRGSPDAP
+862 VHRRGSPDSP
-872 GEIAPRRFL
+872 GEKAPRRFL
-881 EVIHGPEGY
+881 EVIHGAEGY
-890 TTGWQARLE
+890 TSGSQARLE

-940 EKPSHPELL
+940 EAPSHPELL

-974 AFQAQSLA
+974 AFQSQSLA

-1007 TVRDSILA
+1007 AVRDSILA
-1015 VSGTLDPMLFGY
+1015 VSGTLDQTMFGY
-1027 TGPANQSESAIVAS
+1027 TGPANQSESAAVAN
-1041 PRQRRGIYQYIKR
+1041 PKLRRGVYQYIRR
-1054 EDLNHLMIMFDA
+1054 EALDHMMIMFDA
-1066 PEPSRTQGNRETSSV
+1066 PEPSRTQGDRETSSV
-1081 PGQSLLMLNN
+1081 PGQSLLMLN
-1091 SFVHEQAA
+1091 SALVHEQATA
-1099 VWARKELGLRQG
+1099 WAAKDMKLRKGY
-1111 FSVEQRIEHLFVS
+1111 STEQRIEHLFAT
-1124 ALGRQPA
+1124 ALGRQPSA
-1131 GSEVQTL
+1131 DEVQSL
-1138 VEFIEDQ
+1138 VEFIDDQ
-1145 AEAYSI
+1145 AEAYAL
-1151 PPVARGSDERLWT
+1151 PPAARGSDQRLWA
-1164 DLCHVLINTKEFLYI
+1164 DLCHVLINAKEFLYI

>member
-1 MVRFSSVIVKP
+1 MKSLI
-12 NPSRQHLH
+12 
-20 RSTDVITPP
+20 RSI
-29 NTDAMSV
+29 SG
-36 PSTLNRNHMKLL
+36 
-48 CRSFV
+48 
-53 APFRCIVGLQVFALA
+53 PFLALPILA
-68 SWFSTGASAAEPDG
+68 TAAEPDG
-82 VAFFES
+82 AAFFES
-88 RVRPVLL
+88 RIRPVLVM
-95 THCYECHSAGKTE
+95 HCYECHSAEKTK

-122 GDSGALVNASAPDK
+122 GESGALVNTSAPDK
-136 SLLLQVIRHEEEEMK
+136 SLLLQAIRHDSKDLK
-151 MPKGAKKLPDGVI
+151 MPKGADKLPDGVI
-164 ADLTRWVRM
+164 ADLTRWVSM
-173 GVPGLPENPPTAKD
+173 GMPGLSENPPSAQAAATEEWQAKL
-187 VAAQEWHTKL
+187 AK
-197 ETRRAHWA
+197 RRAHWA
-205 WQPVHKPTAPTLAG
+205 WQPVK
-219 TDTPTHPVDRFL
+219 TPTVPKLAAHPVDSFL

-240 EPAAPASPPA
+240 EPAASAAPAA

-259 VGLPPTEG
+259 VGLPPTEE
-267 EMAVFV
+267 EMESF
-273 REIEGVAGRGR
+273 AGN
-284 LSEKETG
+284 LSSSPHPIVSPST
-291 RQSDEETSHS
+291 
-301 ATESLIDRLLQS
+301 TEALIDRLLQS
-313 QQFGEHWA
+313 PQFGEHWA
-321 GYWLDLM
+321 AYWLDLM

-366 QEHVAGDLLPPRLNE
+366 QEHVAGDLLPPRLN
-381 ALHINEA
+381 AAMKINES
-388 PIGTGFLRLME
+388 PLGTGFMRLME

-461 SQVIIDAPEVKSQGV
+461 SQVIIDAPEVKDKGV
-476 AAMQSG
+476 AAMQSA
-482 KQQMKNR
+482 KQQMKDR
-489 LLTLWT
+489 LLTLWK
-495 EDVQTQSAALQ
+495 DDMQTQSAALQ
-506 KWLQAGYEGKLDAAS
+506 TWLQAGPGNKPDKTT
-521 FWGRVLLREKVDRA
+521 FWGRVLLRDKVDRA
-535 DPGHLFWRIRQTPAG
+535 DPGHLFTSIARMPAN
-550 ERWEKVG
+550 ERWEK
-557 ATWLDEQRRESAAR
+557 AAASWLHEQRRESAAR
-571 EERNRNKF
+571 KERNRNKF
-579 KTTADFRQSDTG
+579 KTTADFRESDAG
-591 WFFSGVQPST
+591 WFLSGVQPGT

-619 DRLVPPGLSSDR
+619 DRFVSPGLSSDR

-649 QFVSLRVAG
+649 QFVSLRVSG

-668 NNFQPMENIAHANKV
+668 NNFQQMENIAHLNKV
-683 RHFDSRFPTWV
+683 AHFDSRFPTWV

-718 AAHFRRSD
+718 VAHFRRS
-726 EGNKPYQLVVND
+726 ETGNKPYQLLVND
-738 TTGRSWFSVDQIVEH
+738 TTGRSWFGVDQIVEH
-753 DTPGAPENEL
+753 QTPGAPENEL
-763 HLALRLA
+763 HLSLRLA
-770 PTSPEWST
+770 PASPEWNA
-778 EGLATHWLQECE
+778 EGLAAHWRKECD
-790 AALER
+790 AALDR
-795 WGRNAASADDVV
+795 WGRDAAKADDVE

-815 GALRNQLEQLPGDVQ
+815 GALRNQLAQLPGDMQ

-836 RGIESGLPRF
+836 RGIESGVPRF

-851 IVTEGPGFDSP
+851 IVTEGAGFDSP
-862 VQRRGSPDAP
+862 VQRRGSPDSP

-881 EVIHGPEGY
+881 EVIHGAEGY
-890 TTGWQARLE
+890 TTGAQARLE

-940 EKPSHPELL
+940 EAPSHPELL
-949 DYLAT
+949 DYLAN

-974 AFQAQSLA
+974 AFQAQSIA

-1007 TVRDSILA
+1007 AVRDSILA
-1015 VSGTLDPMLFGY
+1015 VSGTLDQTMFGY
-1027 TGPANQSESAIVAS
+1027 TGPANQSESAAVAN
-1041 PRQRRGIYQYIKR
+1041 PKLRRGVYQYIRR
-1054 EDLNHLMIMFDA
+1054 EALDHMMIMFDA
-1066 PEPSRTQGNRETSSV
+1066 PEPSRTQGDRETSSV
-1081 PGQSLLMLNN
+1081 PGQSLLMLN
-1091 SFVHEQAA
+1091 SALVHEQVTAWAA
-1099 VWARKELGLRQG
+1099 KDMKLRKGY
-1111 FSVEQRIEHLFVS
+1111 STEQRIEHLFAT
-1124 ALGRQPA
+1124 ALGRQPSA
-1131 GSEVQTL
+1131 HEVQSL
-1138 VEFIEDQ
+1138 VEFIDDQ
-1145 AEAYSI
+1145 AEAYAL
-1151 PPVARGSDERLWT
+1151 PPAARGSDQRLWT
-1164 DLCHVLINTKEFLYI
+1164 DLCHVLINAKEFLYI

>member
-1 MVRFSSVIVKP
+1 MNSLI
-12 NPSRQHLH
+12 
-20 RSTDVITPP
+20 RSI
-29 NTDAMSV
+29 S
-36 PSTLNRNHMKLL
+36 
-48 CRSFV
+48 RSFL
-53 APFRCIVGLQVFALA
+53 ALPFLA
-68 SWFSTGASAAEPDG
+68 GAAEPDG

-88 RVRPVLL
+88 RIRPVLVM
-95 THCYECHSAGKTE
+95 HCYECHSAEKTK

-122 GDSGALVNASAPDK
+122 GESGALVNASAPDK
-136 SLLLQVIRHEEEEMK
+136 SLLLQAIRHDSKDLK
-151 MPKGAKKLPDGVI
+151 MPKGADRLPDVVL
-164 ADLTRWVRM
+164 ADLTRWVSM
-173 GVPGLPENPPTAKD
+173 GMPGLSENPPSAQAAATEEWQAKL
-187 VAAQEWHTKL
+187 TK
-197 ETRRAHWA
+197 RRSHWA
-205 WQPVHKPTAPTLAG
+205 WQPVHKPTVPSLGA
-219 TDTPTHPVDRFL
+219 HPVDSFL

-240 EPAAPASPPA
+240 EPAAPAAPAA

-259 VGLPPTEG
+259 VGLPPTEE
-267 EMAVFV
+267 EMESF
-273 REIEGVAGRGR
+273 AGK
-284 LSEKETG
+284 LSSSPNPIVSPSRSE
-291 RQSDEETSHS
+291 
-301 ATESLIDRLLQS
+301 ALIDRLLQS
-313 QQFGEHWA
+313 PQFGEHWA
-321 GYWLDLM
+321 AYWLDLM

-366 QEHVAGDLLPPRLNE
+366 QEHVAGDLLPPRIN
-381 ALHINEA
+381 ASMKINES
-388 PIGTGFLRLME
+388 PLGTGFMRLME

-461 SQVIIDAPEVKSQGV
+461 SQVIIDAPEVKENGV
-476 AAMQSG
+476 VAMQSA
-482 KQQMKNR
+482 KQQMKSR
-489 LLTLWT
+489 LLTLWKD
-495 EDVQTQSAALQ
+495 DVKNEAAAMQ
-506 KWLQAGYEGKLDAAS
+506 KWLQAGPGNKPNKAT
-521 FWGRVLLREKVDRA
+521 FWGHVLLREKVDRA
-535 DPGHLFWRIRQTPAG
+535 DPGHLFWHISSVASAGSGGRSDKETIRQSDKEKAG
-550 ERWEKVG
+550 EDHVSPSPHPLVSLSANK
-557 ATWLDEQRRESAAR
+557 AAASWLNEQRRESAAR

-579 KTTADFRQSDTG
+579 KTTADFRQSDAG
-591 WFFSGVQPST
+591 WFLSGVQPGT

-619 DRLVPPGLSSDR
+619 DRFVSPGLSSDR

-668 NNFQPMENIAHANKV
+668 NNFQQMENIAHANKV

-694 TVPVGHQASWQ
+694 TVPVGHQSSWQ

-726 EGNKPYQLVVND
+726 EGNKPYELVVKD
-738 TTGRSWFSVDQIVEH
+738 ATGRSWFGVDQIVEH
-753 DTPGAPENEL
+753 QTPGAPENEL
-763 HLALRLA
+763 HLSLRLA
-770 PTSPEWST
+770 PASSDWNA
-778 EGLATHWLQECE
+778 EGLAAHWRKECD
-790 AALER
+790 AALDR
-795 WGRNAASADDVV
+795 WSRNAANADDVD

-815 GALRNQLEQLPGDVQ
+815 GALRNQLAQLPGDMQ

-836 RGIESGLPRF
+836 RAHESAVPRF

-851 IVTEGPGFDSP
+851 IVAEGTGFDSP
-862 VQRRGSPDAP
+862 VHRRGSPDSP
-872 GEIAPRRFL
+872 GEKAPRRFL
-881 EVIHGPEGY
+881 EVIHGAEGY
-890 TTGWQARLE
+890 TSGSQARLE

-940 EKPSHPELL
+940 EAPSHPELL
-949 DYLAT
+949 DYLAS

-974 AFQAQSLA
+974 AFQAQSIA

-1007 TVRDSILA
+1007 AVRDSILA
-1015 VSGTLDPMLFGY
+1015 VSGTLDQTMFGY
-1027 TGPANQSESAIVAS
+1027 TGPANQSESAAVAN
-1041 PRQRRGIYQYIKR
+1041 PKLRRGVYQYIRR
-1054 EDLNHLMIMFDA
+1054 EALDHMMIMFDA
-1066 PEPSRTQGNRETSSV
+1066 PEPSRTQGDRETSSV
-1081 PGQSLLMLNN
+1081 PGQSLLMLN
-1091 SFVHEQAA
+1091 SALVHEQATA
-1099 VWARKELGLRQG
+1099 WAAKDMRLRKGY
-1111 FSVEQRIEHLFVS
+1111 STEQRIEHLFAT
-1124 ALGRQPA
+1124 ALGRQPSA
-1131 GSEVQTL
+1131 QEVQSL
-1138 VEFIEDQ
+1138 VEFIDDQ
-1145 AEAYSI
+1145 AEAYAL
-1151 PPVARGSDERLWT
+1151 PPAARGSDHRLWT
-1164 DLCHVLINTKEFLYI
+1164 DLCHVLINAKEFLYI

>member
-1 MVRFSSVIVKP
+1 MKP
-12 NPSRQHLH
+12 ICSL
-20 RSTDVITPP
+20 I
-29 NTDAMSV
+29 
-36 PSTLNRNHMKLL
+36 L
-48 CRSFV
+48 
-53 APFRCIVGLQVFALA
+53 ALA
-68 SWFSTGASAAEPDG
+68 LFADVAVSAAEPAG

-88 RVRPVLL
+88 RIRPVLVM
-95 THCYECHSAGKTE
+95 HCYECHSAEKTK

-122 GDSGALVNASAPDK
+122 GKSGALVNAGAPDK
-136 SLLLQVIRHEEEEMK
+136 SLLLQAIRHENVDLK
-151 MPKGAKKLPDGVI
+151 MPKGADKLPDGVI
-164 ADLTRWVRM
+164 ADLTRWVSM
-173 GVPGLPENPPTAKD
+173 GLPGLSENPPSAQAAATEEWQAKL
-187 VAAQEWHTKL
+187 TK
-197 ETRRAHWA
+197 RRSHWA
-205 WQPVHKPTAPTLAG
+205 WQPVKKPAVPKLAA
-219 TDTPTHPVDRFL
+219 HPVDSFL

-240 EPAAPASPPA
+240 EPAAPAAPSA

-259 VGLPPTEG
+259 VGLPPTEE
-267 EMAVFV
+267 EMEMF
-273 REIEGVAGRGR
+273 AGDV
-284 LSEKETG
+284 SSFET
-291 RQSDEETSHS
+291 E
-301 ATESLIDRLLQS
+301 ALIDRLLQS
-313 QQFGEHWA
+313 PQFGEHWA
-321 GYWLDLM
+321 AYWLDLM

-366 QEHVAGDLLPPRLNE
+366 QEHVAGDLLPPRLN
-381 ALHINEA
+381 AAMKINES
-388 PIGTGFLRLME
+388 PLGTGFLRLME

-461 SQVIIDAPEVKSQGV
+461 SQVIIDAAEVKDNGV
-476 AAMQSG
+476 AAMQSA
-482 KQQMKNR
+482 KQQMKGR
-489 LLTLWT
+489 LLTLWR
-495 EDVQTQSAALQ
+495 EDLQTQSAALQ
-506 KWLQAGYEGKLDAAS
+506 TWLQAGPGNKPDKTT
-521 FWGRVLLREKVDRA
+521 FWGRVLLRQKVDRA
-535 DPGHLFWRIRQTPAG
+535 DPGYFFTSISQTPAS
-550 ERWEKVG
+550 ERWEK
-557 ATWLDEQRRESAAR
+557 AAASWLNEQRRESAAR

-579 KTTADFRQSDTG
+579 KTTADFRESDAG
-591 WFFSGVQPST
+591 WFLSGVQPST

-619 DRLVPPGLSSDR
+619 DRFVSPGLSSDR

-640 RSADFSLGT
+640 RSADFTLGT

-668 NNFQPMENIAHANKV
+668 NNFQQMENIAHANKV

-738 TTGRSWFSVDQIVEH
+738 ATGRSWFGVDQIVEH
-753 DTPGAPENEL
+753 QTPGAPENDL
-763 HLALRLA
+763 RLTLRLA
-770 PTSPEWST
+770 PASPEWKAET
-778 EGLATHWLQECE
+778 LAAHWRKECD
-790 AALER
+790 AALDR
-795 WGRNAASADDVV
+795 WGRDAAKADDVE

-815 GALRNQLEQLPGDVQ
+815 GALRNQMAQLPGDVQ
-830 KLAEQY
+830 KLAGQY
-836 RGIESGLPRF
+836 RAHESAVPRF

-851 IVTEGPGFDSP
+851 IVAEGTGFDSP
-862 VQRRGSPDAP
+862 VHRRGSPDSP
-872 GEIAPRRFL
+872 GEKAPRRFL
-881 EVIHGPEGY
+881 EVIHGAEGY
-890 TTGWQARLE
+890 TSGSQARVE

-919 VWRWIF
+919 VWRWVF

-940 EKPSHPELL
+940 EAPSHPELL

-954 YLVEHDWSVKAL
+954 YLVENDWSVKAL

-974 AFQAQSLA
+974 AFQAQSIA

-1007 TVRDSILA
+1007 AVRDSILA
-1015 VSGTLDPMLFGY
+1015 VSGTLDQTMFGY
-1027 TGPANQSESAIVAS
+1027 TGPANQSESAAVAN
-1041 PRQRRGIYQYIKR
+1041 PKMRRGIYQYIRR
-1054 EDLNHLMIMFDA
+1054 EALDHMMIMFDA
-1066 PEPSRTQGNRETSSV
+1066 PEPSRTQGDRETSSV
-1081 PGQSLLMLNN
+1081 PGQSLLMLN
-1091 SFVHEQAA
+1091 SALVHEQATA
-1099 VWARKELGLRQG
+1099 WAAKDMKLRKGY
-1111 FSVEQRIEHLFVS
+1111 STEQRIEHLFAT
-1124 ALGRQPA
+1124 ALGRQPSA
-1131 GSEVQTL
+1131 DEVQSL
-1138 VEFIEDQ
+1138 VEFIDDQ
-1145 AEAYSI
+1145 AEAYALS
-1151 PPVARGSDERLWT
+1151 PAARGSDQRLWA
-1164 DLCHVLINTKEFLYI
+1164 DLCHVLLNAKEFLYI

>member
-1 MVRFSSVIVKP
+1 MNLHCRF
-12 NPSRQHLH
+12 L
-20 RSTDVITPP
+20 
-29 NTDAMSV
+29 
-36 PSTLNRNHMKLL
+36 
-48 CRSFV
+48 FV
-53 APFRCIVGLQVFALA
+53 PFRCPTMLRWLALA
-68 SWFSTGASAAEPDG
+68 WLVSVAASAAEADG

-88 RVRPVLL
+88 RIRPVLVM
-95 THCYECHSAGKTE
+95 HCYECHSAEKTK

-122 GDSGALVNASAPDK
+122 GKSGELVNASAPDK
-136 SLLLQVIRHEEEEMK
+136 SLLLKVIRHENAGMK
-151 MPKGAKKLPDGVI
+151 MPKGADKLADGVI
-164 ADLTRWVRM
+164 ADLTRWLSM
-173 GVPGLPENPPTAKD
+173 GLPGLSENPPSAQAAATEEWQAKL
-187 VAAQEWHTKL
+187 AR
-197 ETRRAHWA
+197 RRAHWA
-205 WQPVHKPTAPTLAG
+205 WQPVQKPTVPTLMG
-219 TDTPTHPVDRFL
+219 SDHSPHPVDRFL
-231 MAKMQEKGL
+231 LARMREKGL
-240 EPAAPASPPA
+240 EPAAPAAPAA

-267 EMAVFV
+267 EMESFAGDVSSSADPIV
-273 REIEGVAGRGR
+273 SPSAIEA
-284 LSEKETG
+284 
-291 RQSDEETSHS
+291 
-301 ATESLIDRLLQS
+301 LIDRLLQS
-313 QQFGEHWA
+313 PQFGEHWA
-321 GYWLDLM
+321 AYWLDLM

-366 QEHVAGDLLPPRLNE
+366 QEHVAGDLLPPRLN
-381 ALHINEA
+381 AAMKINES
-388 PIGTGFLRLME
+388 PLGTGFMRLME

-461 SQVIIDAPEVKSQGV
+461 SQVIIDAPEVKCNGV
-476 AAMQSG
+476 AAMQSARH
-482 KQQMKNR
+482 QMKDR
-489 LLTLWT
+489 LLTLWKD
-495 EDVQTQSAALQ
+495 DVQTQSAALQ
-506 KWLQAGYEGKLDAAS
+506 TWLQAGPGNKPDKTT

-535 DPGHLFWRIRQTPAG
+535 DPGHVFTSMSQTPAG
-550 ERWEKVG
+550 ERFEK
-557 ATWLDEQRRESAAR
+557 AAASWLNEQRRESAAR

-579 KTTADFRQSDTG
+579 KTTADFRESDAG
-591 WFFSGVQPST
+591 WFISGVLPST

-631 LTRKHGSIA
+631 LTRKHGAIA

-658 GSSAHVRLIQ
+658 GSAAHVRLIQ
-668 NNFQPMENIAHANKV
+668 NNFQQMENIAHANKV

-726 EGNKPYQLVVND
+726 EGSKPYQLVVND
-738 TTGRSWFSVDQIVEH
+738 ATDRSWFGVDQIVEH
-753 DTPGAPENEL
+753 QTPGVPENDL
-763 HLALRLA
+763 HLSLRLA
-770 PTSPEWST
+770 PASAPWSAET
-778 EGLATHWLQECE
+778 LAAHWRQECL
-790 AALER
+790 AALDR
-795 WGRNAASADDVV
+795 WGRDTANAEDVE

-815 GALRNQLEQLPGDVQ
+815 GALRNQLAQLPGDLSR
-830 KLAEQY
+830 LAEQY
-836 RGIESGLPRF
+836 RTLESAVPRF

-851 IVTEGPGFDSP
+851 IVAEGPGFDSP
-862 VQRRGSPDAP
+862 VLRRGSPDSP
-872 GEIAPRRFL
+872 GEKAPRRFL
-881 EVIHGPEGY
+881 EVIHGAKGY
-890 TTGWQARLE
+890 TTGAQARLE
-899 LAHDLTS
+899 LARDLTS
-906 PQNPLTARVMANR
+906 PKNPLTARVMANR
-919 VWRWIF
+919 VWRWVF

-940 EKPSHPELL
+940 EAPSHPELL
-949 DYLAT
+949 DYLAC

-974 AFQAQSLA
+974 AFQAQSTA

-1000 VQRLRAE
+1000 LQRLRAE
-1007 TVRDSILA
+1007 AVRDAILA
-1015 VSGTLDPMLFGY
+1015 VCGTLDQTMFGY
-1027 TGPANQSESAIVAS
+1027 TGPANQSESATAAN
-1041 PRQRRGIYQYIKR
+1041 PKLRRGVYQYIRR
-1054 EDLNHLMIMFDA
+1054 EALDHMMLMFDA
-1066 PEPSRTQGNRETSSV
+1066 PEPSRTQGDRETSSV
-1081 PGQSLLMLNN
+1081 PGQSLLMLN
-1091 SFVHEQAA
+1091 SALVHEQATA
-1099 VWARKELGLRQG
+1099 WAAKDLRLRKGY
-1111 FSVEQRIEHLFVS
+1111 STEQRIEHLFAT
-1124 ALGRQPA
+1124 ALGRQPSA
-1131 GSEVQTL
+1131 HEVQSL

-1145 AEAYSI
+1145 AEAYALA
-1151 PPVARGSDERLWT
+1151 PVARGSDQRLWA
-1164 DLCHVLINTKEFLYI
+1164 DLCHVLINAKEFLYI

>member
-1 MVRFSSVIVKP
+1 MKSLI
-12 NPSRQHLH
+12 
-20 RSTDVITPP
+20 RSI
-29 NTDAMSV
+29 SG
-36 PSTLNRNHMKLL
+36 
-48 CRSFV
+48 
-53 APFRCIVGLQVFALA
+53 PFLALPIL
-68 SWFSTGASAAEPDG
+68 TTAAEPDG
-82 VAFFES
+82 AAFFES
-88 RVRPVLL
+88 RIRPVLVM
-95 THCYECHSAGKTE
+95 HCYECHSAEKTK

-122 GDSGALVNASAPDK
+122 GKSGALVNASAPNK
-136 SLLLQVIRHEEEEMK
+136 SLLLQAIRHDSK
-151 MPKGAKKLPDGVI
+151 DLRMPKGADKLPDGVI
-164 ADLTRWVRM
+164 ADLTRWVSM
-173 GVPGLPENPPTAKD
+173 GIPGLSENPPSAQAAATEEWQAKL
-187 VAAQEWHTKL
+187 AK
-197 ETRRAHWA
+197 RRAHWA
-205 WQPVHKPTAPTLAG
+205 WQPVRKPTVPKLAA
-219 TDTPTHPVDRFL
+219 HPVDSFL

-240 EPAAPASPPA
+240 EPAAPAAPAA

-259 VGLPPTEG
+259 VGLPPTEE
-267 EMAVFV
+267 EMEVF
-273 REIEGVAGRGR
+273 AGDV
-284 LSEKETG
+284 SSS
-291 RQSDEETSHS
+291 Q
-301 ATESLIDRLLQS
+301 TEALIDRLLQS
-313 QQFGEHWA
+313 PQFGEHWA
-321 GYWLDLM
+321 AYWLDLM

-366 QEHVAGDLLPPRLNE
+366 QEHVAGDLLPPRLN
-381 ALHINEA
+381 AAMKINES
-388 PIGTGFLRLME
+388 PLGTGFMRLME

-461 SQVIIDAPEVKSQGV
+461 SQVIIDAPEVKDNGM
-476 AAMQSG
+476 AAMQSA
-482 KQQMKNR
+482 KQQMKGR
-489 LLTLWT
+489 LHTLWK

-506 KWLQAGYEGKLDAAS
+506 TWLQAGSGNKPDKTT

-535 DPGHLFWRIRQTPAG
+535 DPGHLFTSISRMPAN
-550 ERWEKVG
+550 ERLEKAA

-579 KTTADFRQSDTG
+579 KTTADFRESDAG
-591 WFFSGVQPST
+591 WFLSGVQPST
-601 VWSGGSDF
+601 VWSGSSDF

-619 DRLVPPGLSSDR
+619 DRFVPPGLSSDR
-631 LTRKHGSIA
+631 LTRKHGAIA

-668 NNFQPMENIAHANKV
+668 NNFQQMENIAHANKV

-726 EGNKPYQLVVND
+726 EGNKPYELVVKD
-738 TTGRSWFSVDQIVEH
+738 ASGRSWFGVDQIVEH
-753 DTPGAPENEL
+753 QTPGAPENEL
-763 HLALRLA
+763 HLSLRLA
-770 PTSPEWST
+770 PASPEWNA
-778 EGLATHWLQECE
+778 EGLAAHWRKECD
-790 AALER
+790 AALDR
-795 WGRNAASADDVV
+795 WGRDAAKSDDVE

-815 GALRNQLEQLPGDVQ
+815 GALRNQLAQLPGDMQ

-836 RGIESGLPRF
+836 RAHESAVPRF

-851 IVTEGPGFDSP
+851 IVSEGTGFDSP
-862 VQRRGSPDAP
+862 VHRRGSPDSP
-872 GEIAPRRFL
+872 GEKAPRRFL
-881 EVIHGPEGY
+881 EVIHGAEGY
-890 TTGWQARLE
+890 TTGSQARLE
-899 LAHDLTS
+899 LAYDLTS

-940 EKPSHPELL
+940 EAPSHPELL
-949 DYLAT
+949 DYLAN

-974 AFQAQSLA
+974 AFQAQSIA
-982 SAKAQQVD
+982 PVKAQQVD

-1007 TVRDSILA
+1007 AVRDSILA
-1015 VSGTLDPMLFGY
+1015 VSGTLDQTMFGY
-1027 TGPANQSESAIVAS
+1027 TGPANQSESAAVAN
-1041 PRQRRGIYQYIKR
+1041 PKLRRGVYQYIRR
-1054 EDLNHLMIMFDA
+1054 EALDHMMIMFDA
-1066 PEPSRTQGNRETSSV
+1066 PEPSRTQGDRETSSV
-1081 PGQSLLMLNN
+1081 PGQSLLMLN
-1091 SFVHEQAA
+1091 SALVHEQATA
-1099 VWARKELGLRQG
+1099 WAAKDMKLRKGY
-1111 FSVEQRIEHLFVS
+1111 STEQRIEHLFAT
-1124 ALGRQPA
+1124 ALGRQPSA
-1131 GSEVQTL
+1131 HEVQSL
-1138 VEFIEDQ
+1138 VEFIDDQ
-1145 AEAYSI
+1145 AEAYAL
-1151 PPVARGSDERLWT
+1151 PPAARGSDQRLWT
-1164 DLCHVLINTKEFLYI
+1164 DLCHVLINAKEFLYI

>member
-1 MVRFSSVIVKP
+1 MKSLI
-12 NPSRQHLH
+12 
-20 RSTDVITPP
+20 RSI
-29 NTDAMSV
+29 S
-36 PSTLNRNHMKLL
+36 
-48 CRSFV
+48 RSFL
-53 APFRCIVGLQVFALA
+53 ALPFLA
-68 SWFSTGASAAEPDG
+68 GAAEPDG

-88 RVRPVLL
+88 RIRPVLVM
-95 THCYECHSAGKTE
+95 HCYECHSAEKTKS
-108 GGLRLDYRGGFEKG
+108 GLRLDYRGGFRKG
-122 GDSGALVNASAPDK
+122 GESGALVNASAPDK
-136 SLLLQVIRHEEEEMK
+136 SLLLQAIRHDSKDLK
-151 MPKGAKKLPDGVI
+151 MPKGADKLPDGVI
-164 ADLTRWVRM
+164 ADLTRWVSM
-173 GVPGLPENPPTAKD
+173 GLPGLSENPPSAQAAATEEWQAKL
-187 VAAQEWHTKL
+187 AK
-197 ETRRAHWA
+197 RRTHWA
-205 WQPVHKPTAPTLAG
+205 WQPVRKPTVPSLAA
-219 TDTPTHPVDRFL
+219 HPVDSFL

-240 EPAAPASPPA
+240 EPAAPAAPA
-250 LLRRLKFAL
+250 AFLRRLKFAL
-259 VGLPPTEG
+259 VGLPPTEE
-267 EMAVFV
+267 EMESFAAAMGQSD
-273 REIEGVAGRGR
+273 RETI
-284 LSEKETG
+284 
-291 RQSDEETSHS
+291 RQSDGEKADVTLSPHPIVS
-301 ATESLIDRLLQS
+301 LSPTESLIDRLLQS
-313 QQFGEHWA
+313 PQFGEHWA
-321 GYWLDLM
+321 AYWLDLM

-366 QEHVAGDLLPPRLNE
+366 QEHVAGDLLPPRMN
-381 ALHINEA
+381 ASMKINES
-388 PIGTGFLRLME
+388 PLGTGFMRLME

-461 SQVIIDAPEVKSQGV
+461 SQVIIDAPDVKDNGMK
-476 AAMQSG
+476 AMQSA
-482 KQQMKNR
+482 KQQMKER
-489 LLTLWT
+489 LLTLWKD
-495 EDVQTQSAALQ
+495 DVRTQSAALQ
-506 KWLQAGYEGKLDAAS
+506 TWLQAGPGNKPDKTT

-535 DPGHLFWRIRQTPAG
+535 DPGHLFTSIARMPAN
-550 ERWEKVG
+550 ERLEK
-557 ATWLDEQRRESAAR
+557 AASSWLDEQRHESKAR
-571 EERNRNKF
+571 EERNRSKF
-579 KTTADFRQSDTG
+579 KTTADFRESDAG
-591 WFFSGVQPST
+591 WFLSGVQPST
-601 VWSGGSDF
+601 VWSRGSDF
-609 TLMPEGKELV
+609 TLLPEGKQLV

-668 NNFQPMENIAHANKV
+668 NNFQQMENIAHANKV

-726 EGNKPYQLVVND
+726 EGNKPYELVAKD
-738 TTGRSWFSVDQIVEH
+738 ATGRSWFGVDQIVEH
-753 DTPGAPENEL
+753 QTPGAPENEL
-763 HLALRLA
+763 HLSLRLA
-770 PTSPEWST
+770 PASPEWNAET
-778 EGLATHWLQECE
+778 LAAHWRKECD
-790 AALER
+790 AALDR
-795 WGRNAASADDVV
+795 WSRNAANADDVD

-815 GALRNQLEQLPGDVQ
+815 GALRNQLAQLPGDMQ

-836 RGIESGLPRF
+836 RAHESAVPRF

-851 IVTEGPGFDSP
+851 IVAEGTGFDSP
-862 VQRRGSPDAP
+862 VHRRGSPDSP
-872 GEIAPRRFL
+872 GEKAPRRFL
-881 EVIHGPEGY
+881 EVIHGAEGY
-890 TTGWQARLE
+890 TAGAQARLE
-899 LAHDLTS
+899 LAQDLTS

-940 EKPSHPELL
+940 EAPSHPELL

-974 AFQAQSLA
+974 AFQAQSIA
-982 SAKAQQVD
+982 SVKAQQVD

-1007 TVRDSILA
+1007 AVRDSILA
-1015 VSGTLDPMLFGY
+1015 VSGTLDQTMFGY
-1027 TGPANQSESAIVAS
+1027 TGPANQSESAAVAN
-1041 PRQRRGIYQYIKR
+1041 PKLRRGVYQYIRR
-1054 EDLNHLMIMFDA
+1054 EALDHMMIMFDA
-1066 PEPSRTQGNRETSSV
+1066 PEPSRTQGDRETSSV
-1081 PGQSLLMLNN
+1081 PGQSLLMLN
-1091 SFVHEQAA
+1091 SALVHEQATA
-1099 VWARKELGLRQG
+1099 WAAKDMKLRKGY
-1111 FSVEQRIEHLFVS
+1111 STEQRIEHLFAT
-1124 ALGRQPA
+1124 ALGRQPSA
-1131 GSEVQTL
+1131 DEVQSL
-1138 VEFIEDQ
+1138 VEFIDDQ
-1145 AEAYSI
+1145 AETYAL
-1151 PPVARGSDERLWT
+1151 PPAARGSDQRLWT
-1164 DLCHVLINTKEFLYI
+1164 DLCHVLINAKEFLYI

>member
-1 MVRFSSVIVKP
+1 MKSLI
-12 NPSRQHLH
+12 
-20 RSTDVITPP
+20 RSISATFL
-29 NTDAMSV
+29 A
-36 PSTLNRNHMKLL
+36 L
-48 CRSFV
+48 
-53 APFRCIVGLQVFALA
+53 PFLA
-68 SWFSTGASAAEPDG
+68 VAAEPDG
-82 VAFFES
+82 TAFFES
-88 RVRPVLL
+88 RIRPVLVM
-95 THCYECHSAGKTE
+95 HCYECHSAEKTK

-122 GDSGALVNASAPDK
+122 GKSGALVNASAPDK
-136 SLLLQVIRHEEEEMK
+136 SLLLQAIRHEDADLK

-164 ADLTRWVRM
+164 ADLTRWVSM
-173 GVPGLPENPPTAKD
+173 GLPGLSENPPSAQAAATEEWQAKL
-187 VAAQEWHTKL
+187 AK
-197 ETRRAHWA
+197 RRAHWA
-205 WQPVHKPTAPTLAG
+205 WQPVKKPAVPKLAA
-219 TDTPTHPVDRFL
+219 HPVDSFL

-240 EPAAPASPPA
+240 EPAAPAAPAA

-259 VGLPPTEG
+259 VGLPPTEE
-267 EMAVFV
+267 EMEAFAAAMGQSD
-273 REIEGVAGRGR
+273 RETI
-284 LSEKETG
+284 
-291 RQSDEETSHS
+291 RQSDGEKADVTLSPHPIVSLS

-313 QQFGEHWA
+313 PQFGEHWA
-321 GYWLDLM
+321 AYWLDLM

-366 QEHVAGDLLPPRLNE
+366 QEHVAGDLLSPRLD
-381 ALHINEA
+381 AAMKINES
-388 PIGTGFLRLME
+388 PLGTGFMRLME

-461 SQVIIDAPEVKSQGV
+461 SQVIIDAPEVKDNGM
-476 AAMQSG
+476 AAMQAA
-482 KQQMKNR
+482 KQQMKDR
-489 LLTLWT
+489 LLTLWKN
-495 EDVQTQSAALQ
+495 DVQTQSAALQ
-506 KWLQAGYEGKLDAAS
+506 TWLQAGPSNKPDKTT

-535 DPGHLFWRIRQTPAG
+535 DPGHLFTSISQTPAS
-550 ERWEKVG
+550 ERWEK
-557 ATWLDEQRRESAAR
+557 AAASWLDDQRRESAAS
-571 EERNRNKF
+571 EERNRKKF
-579 KTTADFRQSDTG
+579 KTTADFRESDAG
-591 WFFSGVQPST
+591 WFLSGVQPST

-609 TLMPEGKELV
+609 ALMPEGKELV
-619 DRLVPPGLSSDR
+619 DRFVSPGLSSDR
-631 LTRKHGSIA
+631 LTRKHGAIA

-668 NNFQPMENIAHANKV
+668 NNFQQMENIAHANKV

-738 TTGRSWFSVDQIVEH
+738 ATGRSWFGVDQIVEH
-753 DTPGAPENEL
+753 QTPGAPENDL
-763 HLALRLA
+763 RLTLRLA
-770 PTSPEWST
+770 PASAPWNAET
-778 EGLATHWLQECE
+778 LAAHWRKECD

-795 WGRNAASADDVV
+795 WGRDAAKADDVE

-815 GALRNQLEQLPGDVQ
+815 GALRNQLAQMPGDVQ
-830 KLAEQY
+830 KLAGQY
-836 RGIESGLPRF
+836 RAHESAVPRF

-851 IVTEGPGFDSP
+851 IVAEGTGFDSP
-862 VQRRGSPDAP
+862 VHRRGSPDSP
-872 GEIAPRRFL
+872 GEKAPRRFL
-881 EVIHGPEGY
+881 EVIHGAEGY
-890 TTGWQARLE
+890 TTGAQARLE

-940 EKPSHPELL
+940 EAPSHAELL

-954 YLVEHDWSVKAL
+954 YLVDHDWSVKAL

-1007 TVRDSILA
+1007 AVRDSILA
-1015 VSGTLDPMLFGY
+1015 VSGTLDQTMFGY
-1027 TGPANQSESAIVAS
+1027 TGPANQSESAAVAH
-1041 PRQRRGIYQYIKR
+1041 PKLRRGVYQYIRR
-1054 EDLNHLMIMFDA
+1054 ESLDHMMLMFDA
-1066 PEPSRTQGNRETSSV
+1066 PEPSRTQGDRETSSV
-1081 PGQSLLMLNN
+1081 PGQSLLMLN
-1091 SFVHEQAA
+1091 SALVHEQATA
-1099 VWARKELGLRQG
+1099 WAAKDMKLRKGY
-1111 FSVEQRIEHLFVS
+1111 STEQRIEHLFAK
-1124 ALGRQPA
+1124 ALGRQPSA
-1131 GSEVQTL
+1131 DEVQSL
-1138 VEFIEDQ
+1138 VEFLDDQ
-1145 AEAYSI
+1145 AEAYAL
-1151 PPVARGSDERLWT
+1151 PPAARGSDQRLWA
-1164 DLCHVLINTKEFLYI
+1164 DLCHVLINAKEFLYI

>member
-1 MVRFSSVIVKP
+1 MKHIV
-12 NPSRQHLH
+12 SHL
-20 RSTDVITPP
+20 I
-29 NTDAMSV
+29 
-36 PSTLNRNHMKLL
+36 
-48 CRSFV
+48 
-53 APFRCIVGLQVFALA
+53 ALA
-68 SWFSTGASAAEPDG
+68 CFVSVAVSAAEPDG

-88 RVRPVLL
+88 RIRPVLVM
-95 THCYECHSAGKTE
+95 HCYECHSAEKTK

-122 GDSGALVNASAPDK
+122 GKSGALVNASEPDK
-136 SLLLQVIRHEEEEMK
+136 SLLLQAIRHENADLK
-151 MPKGAKKLPDGVI
+151 MPKGAGKLPDGVI
-164 ADLTRWVRM
+164 TDLTRWVRM
-173 GVPGLPENPPTAKD
+173 GLPGLSENPPSAQAAATEEWQAKL
-187 VAAQEWHTKL
+187 AK
-197 ETRRAHWA
+197 RRSHWA
-205 WQPVHKPTAPTLAG
+205 WQSVHKPTVPKLAA
-219 TDTPTHPVDRFL
+219 HPVDSFL

-240 EPAAPASPPA
+240 EPAAPAAPAA

-259 VGLPPTEG
+259 VGLPPTEE
-267 EMAVFV
+267 EMESF
-273 REIEGVAGRGR
+273 AGN
-284 LSEKETG
+284 LSSSPHPIVSPSK
-291 RQSDEETSHS
+291 
-301 ATESLIDRLLQS
+301 TEALIDRLLQS
-313 QQFGEHWA
+313 PQFGEHWA
-321 GYWLDLM
+321 AYWLDLM

-366 QEHVAGDLLPPRLNE
+366 QEHVAGDLLPPRLN
-381 ALHINEA
+381 AAMKINES
-388 PIGTGFLRLME
+388 PLGTGFMRLME

-461 SQVIIDAPEVKSQGV
+461 SQVIIDAPEVKDNSV
-476 AAMQSG
+476 AAMQSA
-482 KQQMKNR
+482 KQQMKDR
-489 LLTLWT
+489 LLTLWK

-506 KWLQAGYEGKLDAAS
+506 TWLQAGPSNKPDKTT
-521 FWGRVLLREKVDRA
+521 FWGHVLMHQKVDRA
-535 DPGHLFWRIRQTPAG
+535 DPGHFFKSISQTPAN
-550 ERWEKVG
+550 ERWEK
-557 ATWLDEQRRESAAR
+557 AAASWLSDQRLESAAR
-571 EERNRNKF
+571 EVRNRNKF
-579 KTTADFRQSDTG
+579 KTTADFRESDAG
-591 WFFSGVQPST
+591 WFLSGVQPST

-609 TLMPEGKELV
+609 ALMPEGKELV
-619 DRLVPPGLSSDR
+619 DRFVFPGLSSDR
-631 LTRKHGSIA
+631 LTRKHGAIA

-668 NNFQPMENIAHANKV
+668 NNFQQMENIAHANKV

-738 TTGRSWFSVDQIVEH
+738 ATGRSWFGVDQIVEH
-753 DTPGAPENEL
+753 QTPGAPENDL
-763 HLALRLA
+763 RLTLRLA
-770 PTSPEWST
+770 PTSAPWNAET
-778 EGLATHWLQECE
+778 LATHWRKECD
-790 AALER
+790 AALDH
-795 WGRNAASADDVV
+795 WGRDAAKADDVE

-815 GALRNQLEQLPGDVQ
+815 GALRNQLTQMPGDVQ

-836 RGIESGLPRF
+836 RAHESAVPRF

-851 IVTEGPGFDSP
+851 IVAEGTGFDSP
-862 VQRRGSPDAP
+862 VHRRGSPDSP
-872 GEIAPRRFL
+872 GEKAPRRFL
-881 EVIHGPEGY
+881 EVIHGAEGY
-890 TTGWQARLE
+890 TTGAQARLE

-906 PQNPLTARVMANR
+906 PQNTLTARVMANR

-940 EKPSHPELL
+940 EAPSHPELL
-949 DYLAT
+949 DYLAN

-966 IRHLVTSR
+966 IRHLVTSQ
-974 AFQAQSLA
+974 AFQSQSIA
-982 SAKAQQVD
+982 SSKAQQVD

-1007 TVRDSILA
+1007 AVRDSILA
-1015 VSGTLDPMLFGY
+1015 VSGTLDQTMFGY
-1027 TGPANQSESAIVAS
+1027 TGPANQSESAAVAH
-1041 PRQRRGIYQYIKR
+1041 PKLRRGVYQYIRR
-1054 EDLNHLMIMFDA
+1054 ESLDHMMLMFDA
-1066 PEPSRTQGNRETSSV
+1066 PEPSRTQGDRETSSV
-1081 PGQSLLMLNN
+1081 PGQSLLMLN
-1091 SFVHEQAA
+1091 SALVHEQATA
-1099 VWARKELGLRQG
+1099 WATKDMKLRKGY
-1111 FSVEQRIEHLFVS
+1111 STEQRIEHLFAA
-1124 ALGRQPA
+1124 ALGRKPSA
-1131 GSEVQTL
+1131 DEVQSL
-1138 VEFIEDQ
+1138 VEFLDDQ
-1145 AEAYSI
+1145 AEAYAL
-1151 PPVARGSDERLWT
+1151 PPAARGSDSRLWA
-1164 DLCHVLINTKEFLYI
+1164 DLCHVLINAKEFLYI